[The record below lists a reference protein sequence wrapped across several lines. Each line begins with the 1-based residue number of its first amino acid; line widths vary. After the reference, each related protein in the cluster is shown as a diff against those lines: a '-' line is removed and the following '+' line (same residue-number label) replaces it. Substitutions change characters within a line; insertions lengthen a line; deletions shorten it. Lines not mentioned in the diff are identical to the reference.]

1 MFTSWLPFYV
11 AKSVEMCDT
20 SNNNQDL
27 LKNNTPK
34 ASMFSRQQS
43 PDLSKHLNLQSVEIP
58 IESRPS
64 TTTNNGH
71 SWQNEFSA
79 DTDGNLECT
88 EMQILLSRETDPY
101 LGDQEAVFQ

>member
-1 MFTSWLPFYV
+1 MFTSWLPFSV
-11 AKSVEMCDT
+11 AKSVEMCHT

-27 LKNNTPK
+27 LKNSTPK
-34 ASMFSRQQS
+34 ASMLSMQQS

-58 IESRPS
+58 IGSRPS
-64 TTTNNGH
+64 TTNNGN

-88 EMQILLSRETDPY
+88 EMQILLSRETDLY

>member
-27 LKNNTPK
+27 LKNSTPK
-34 ASMFSRQQS
+34 ASMFSMQQS

-58 IESRPS
+58 TESRPS
-64 TTTNNGH
+64 ATTNNGH

-79 DTDGNLECT
+79 NTDGNLKCT
-88 EMQILLSRETDPY
+88 EMQILLSRETDLY
-101 LGDQEAVFQ
+101 LGDQDGVFQ